1 MVSDHHQN
9 ALRKKVKLT
18 ELEEEKFIGFCEQT
32 FPGRKEAIRQACEGA
47 GFAPC
52 IEQQAHNLSAPSR
65 SCPRQGV
72 TLMPDDADHL
82 PHPHAVFLTL
92 QPPCPRRFPRWCGER
107 TTVARSC

>member
-1 MVSDHHQN
+1 M
-9 ALRKKVKLT
+9 R
-18 ELEEEKFIGFCEQT
+18 
-32 FPGRKEAIRQACEGA
+32 GA

-52 IEQQAHNLSAPSR
+52 IEQQAHNLSAAIALVS
-65 SCPRQGV
+65 SGKGV